1 MMNKLKYLTK
11 ISLNKKIKTKWFL
24 WANIILFIVII
35 GLINID
41 SIIKLF
47 GGDFN
52 NDTNIL
58 VIDNTNYLYD
68 DLNTIYL
75 EYASSID
82 TNTTLT
88 QYTKTYEEAL
98 VEIEN
103 TDNMILVIN
112 EDATNYLNANLVA
125 ESYIDSITS
134 ELLSYALNSL
144 RSNLALEKY
153 NLSSDILNDINSSV
167 TLTKTILDTNNTND
181 TETDLIMNVIFP
193 ILILPF
199 FMLTMFLV
207 QMIGA
212 EINEEKT
219 TKSMEII
226 ISNVSP
232 RTHFASKLLAGNIF
246 VLFQGLLLI
255 IYLTLGVIL
264 RLVLGGGQ
272 IADPSTSSLATELI
286 ASLNTTG
293 LISNLKYIIPISLTI
308 MILTFIAYSL
318 IAAILASMTT
328 NIEDFQQVQTPI
340 IVVSLLGY
348 YLAILAAM
356 FNGSLFIRILSYLPF
371 ISALLVP
378 SLLALGQ
385 IGVLDVIISLSL
397 LIITIYLLFKYGLKI
412 YKVGILNYSS
422 NNIWK
427 KMFKAIKRENYYQ
440 KGNH

>member
-1 MMNKLKYLTK
+1 MNKLKYLTK